1 MHESLWWSVSKE
13 KIIQDFSIDIA
24 KGLSLAQVHDN
35 RIKFGANVF
44 VFNKP
49 RSVMSI
55 FFENIQEPMM
65 LLLLFIAVL
74 SFVFGKIGGA
84 IAMVCEVA
92 LYSIFELINKY
103 RTDRIMVKLKDL
115 ARPTSKVLRDGSVV
129 EIDTNDIVVGDI
141 VMLSEGALIPAD
153 ARLLTSYDLIIS
165 EASLTG
171 ESIPVHKYA
180 DAQVDQ
186 NATLADRKNAVFSGT
201 VVLNGQATAIVMEVG
216 GSSELGKIAQQVQHT
231 HEQQTVLQQSMNQ
244 LAKSLAIFAL
254 IISIIIP
261 LVGFARGFSYQDM
274 VLTWLALTFL
284 MIPCQPPIIITMA
297 LAVAAFLLA
306 KRQVVV
312 KRLSGIELMAQITA
326 IISDKTGTITES
338 TMVLETF
345 ITPSQTLKILP
356 PDIQDIIVHALPD
369 YCSDPTDKAM
379 YEALDVHVKNKKQIG
394 FISFLDNRPWRDLI
408 YQHDH
413 AYIHMIAGKA
423 EFLIERSTLSTAD
436 KLKMVQRV
444 QEQASLG
451 RRVAGYA
458 YVVNEH
464 KQLED
469 LNNLTF
475 VTLAVLKDPV
485 RSGVTQAIEM
495 LEQAG
500 ITTTIVTGDYGT
512 TAQAIA
518 AEIGIAGDVI
528 TGEMITKMND
538 QQLMEVLK
546 KSNIFARMDPSAKLR
561 IVTYLQQR
569 HDIVAVIGDGIND
582 APALKAANVGIAM
595 GRIGT
600 DLAKEVSDLI
610 LVDDNYVHIPDIVAI
625 SRKALWGFK
634 KGLTYYLSLKFIIL
648 VIFIIPLFL
657 GIPFPFNPMQ
667 IILIELLMDL
677 SSSTIFV
684 AEEGE
689 PDVMNQPFERMSIFL
704 GRPLIKNIIKNGIML
719 ALGILY
725 IYIRSYYAYDALVA
739 QTAAFMAWIL
749 GHIFLALNLKQV
761 QIPLIKQG
769 LTSNLF
775 ALFWLCFMIVLS
787 VLLTHVDFLYTYL
800 SMTPLPNQLWIEILV
815 TIFIATFWIEG
826 LKLLKYRNLSLHE
839 RS

>member
-13 KIIQDFSIDIA
+13 KIIQDFSMDLA
-24 KGLSLAQVHDN
+24 KGLSIAQIRDN
-35 RIKFGANVF
+35 RTKFGSNVF

-49 RSVMSI
+49 RSIISI
-55 FFENIQEPMM
+55 FLENVQEPMM

-74 SFVFGKIGGA
+74 SFLFGKIGGA
-84 IAMVCEVA
+84 IAMVFEVI

-103 RTDRIMVKLKDL
+103 RTDRLMVKLKDL
-115 ARPTSKVLRDGSVV
+115 ARPTSKVLRDGNII

-141 VMLSEGALIPAD
+141 VMLSEGAVIPAD
-153 ARLLTSYDLIIS
+153 ARLLTSCDLIIN

-171 ESIPVHKYA
+171 ESMPVHKYA
-180 DAQVDQ
+180 DALVDQ
-186 NATLADRKNAVFSGT
+186 NAILADRKNSVFSGT

-216 GSSELGKIAQQVQHT
+216 SSSEFGKIAQQVQQT

-261 LVGFARGFSYQDM
+261 LIGFARGLSYQDM

-312 KRLSGIELMAQITA
+312 KRLAGIELMAQVTA

-345 ITPSQTLKILP
+345 ITPSQTLKKLP
-356 PDIQDIIVHALPD
+356 PDIQEIIAHALPD
-369 YCSDPTDKAM
+369 YCSDPTDKAI
-379 YEALDVHVKNKKQIG
+379 YDALDIHVKNKKQIG
-394 FISFLDNRPWRDLI
+394 FMSFLDNRPWRDLT
-408 YQHDH
+408 YEQDH
-413 AYIHMIAGKA
+413 AYVHMIAGKS
-423 EFLIERSTLSTAD
+423 EFLIERSTLSSDD
-436 KLKMVQRV
+436 KLKMIGLVKQ
-444 QEQASLG
+444 QAALG
-451 RRVAGYA
+451 HRVAGYA
-458 YVVNEH
+458 YVVNQQ

-469 LNNLTF
+469 LNNVTF
-475 VTLAVLKDPV
+475 VTLAILKDPV
-485 RSGVTQAIEM
+485 RSGVAQAITM
-495 LEQAG
+495 LERAG
-500 ITTTIVTGDYGT
+500 ITTTIVTGDYGA

-518 AEIGIAGDVI
+518 AEIGISGDVI
-528 TGEMITKMND
+528 TGELISTMND
-538 QQLMEVLK
+538 QQLMEALK

-569 HDIVAVIGDGIND
+569 QDIVAVIGDGIND

-595 GRIGT
+595 GHIGT

-625 SRKALWGFK
+625 SRKALWSFK

-648 VIFIIPLFL
+648 VIFIVPLFL

-689 PDVMNQPFERMSIFL
+689 PGVMNQPFERMTTFL
-704 GRPLIKNIIKNGIML
+704 GRPLIKNIVKNGIML

-725 IYIRSYYAYDALVA
+725 IYIRSYYTYDALVA

-749 GHIFLALNLKQV
+749 GHILLALNLKQL

-787 VLLTHVDFLYTYL
+787 ALLTHVEFLYTYL
-800 SMTPLPNQLWIEILV
+800 NMTPLPNQLWIEILV
-815 TIFIATFWIEG
+815 TIFIATFWIEA
-826 LKLLKYRNLSLHE
+826 LKLFKYRNMSIIE
-839 RS
+839 